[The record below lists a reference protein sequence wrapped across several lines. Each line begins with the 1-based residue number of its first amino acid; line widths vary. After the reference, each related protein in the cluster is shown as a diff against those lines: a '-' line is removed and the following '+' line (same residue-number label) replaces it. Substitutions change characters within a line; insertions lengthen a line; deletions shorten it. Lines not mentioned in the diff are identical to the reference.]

1 VSDHQHDDHAVEDL
15 DVPATDA
22 EHVTG
27 GVGIGKKATAPV
39 RGLKIDYSGGAS
51 SYNWEA

>member
-1 VSDHQHDDHAVEDL
+1 MSDHQHDDHAVEDL
-15 DVPATDA
+15 DVPASDA

-27 GVGIGKKATAPV
+27 GVGIGKKLEPL
-39 RGLKIDYSGGAS
+39 RGVKIDFSTGAS